1 MRSNSYDF
9 KMKSEFRERC
19 EMKEIILVIC
29 VVSLIFCVIA
39 LAKNMNTFNCHEK
52 IGKAIYDYKTACI
65 NVHAW
70 DDLHSIEYKDM
81 EDYNK
86 SFWRLWDWGYTRI
99 LSKDK
104 FEIIKPY
111 IK

>member
-1 MRSNSYDF
+1 MAY
-9 KMKSEFRERC
+9 
-19 EMKEIILVIC
+19 IVLVIC
-29 VVSLIFCVIA
+29 YVILIFCLIA
-39 LAKNMNTFNCHEK
+39 TIKNTNTFNCHEK
-52 IGKAIYDYKTACI
+52 IGKAIYKYKTRCI
-65 NVHAW
+65 EECAW

-86 SFWRLWDWGYTRI
+86 TFWRLWDWGYTRI

>member
-1 MRSNSYDF
+1 
-9 KMKSEFRERC
+9 MKSEFRGRC

-52 IGKAIYDYKTACI
+52 IGKAIYEYKTRCI
-65 NVHAW
+65 EECAW
-70 DDLHSIEYKDM
+70 DDLHFVEYKDM
-81 EDYNK
+81 EDYMTT
-86 SFWRLWDWGYTRI
+86 FWRLWDWEYTRI
-99 LSKDK
+99 LPKDK